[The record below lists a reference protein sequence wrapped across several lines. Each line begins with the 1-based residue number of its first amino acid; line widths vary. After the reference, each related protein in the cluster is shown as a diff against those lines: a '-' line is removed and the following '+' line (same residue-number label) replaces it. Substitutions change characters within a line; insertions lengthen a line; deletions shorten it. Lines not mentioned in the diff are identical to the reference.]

1 MPGTSAEETIEPGF
15 LTKYFDA
22 SYKLTCLIFFVIC
35 LLDFLIGFFLDAK
48 ELDFVGQPEIIFL
61 KKFKL
66 CYIIIKVK

>member
-35 LLDFLIGFFLDAK
+35 LLGSSYCFFFLDAK

-61 KKFKL
+61 KNSN
-66 CYIIIKVK
+66 CVT